1 MKNRLVIVLWILSC
15 LNALAQPANV
25 MSFHSSLSTSQDTN
39 PTSTHF
45 QPSVFQWG
53 MEPAFR
59 IQDYLDSIYY
69 LITDLR
75 YVSRPGFG
83 SAEEDQLYVALY
95 HLSQLVEATHDDDVD
110 VGDTL
115 VSRHWANRE
124 SNNRL
129 HFPIIRLS
137 SVDLDSF
144 SDRRGSDPPSRTVHV
159 RNVDHLER
167 MDGYP
172 RGKGPKFLEN
182 SSWGLDAGLGFY
194 AFLSHPEGYY
204 VNGSGNVESRKMRG
218 GTHLSLNAHLYW
230 TQNEI
235 DKYFL
240 CLPIVAL
247 TGNAPSRIGL
257 ISSRPSVGVG
267 YARMFGGMGAY
278 VSLVSAP
285 YKQYDHEL
293 LSTIEPHEPRFEKVD
308 LTEYPSDTRHF
319 LITSFGLNIP
329 IY

>member
-1 MKNRLVIVLWILSC
+1 MRNWLVIVLWIIGC
-15 LNALAQPANV
+15 WDAIAQPANV
-25 MSFHSSLSTSQDTN
+25 MSFHSSSHTSRDTN
-39 PTSTHF
+39 PTSTDF
-45 QPSVFQWG
+45 QPSAFQWG

-59 IQDYLDSIYY
+59 IQDHLDSIYF
-69 LITDLR
+69 LIPELR
-75 YVSRPGFG
+75 YLSQSDFT
-83 SAEEDQLYVALY
+83 STDEDQIYLALY
-95 HLSQLVEATHDDDVD
+95 HLSQLVDATHDANVE

-115 VSRHWANRE
+115 VSRSWVNADTDNQ
-124 SNNRL
+124 L

-144 SDRRGSDPPSRTVHV
+144 SDRPESDDGMRAVHV
-159 RNVDHLER
+159 RSADHIDRFDE
-167 MDGYP
+167 YP
-172 RGKGPKFLEN
+172 REKGPKFLEN
-182 SSWGLDAGLGFY
+182 SNWGLDAGLGFY

-204 VNGSGNVESRKMRG
+204 VNGAGNVDSRKMRG

-230 TQNEI
+230 TQNDK

-240 CLPIVAL
+240 CLPVVAL
-247 TGNAPSRIGL
+247 TGNSQSRIGL
-257 ISSRPSVGVG
+257 ISSRPSVGIG

-278 VSLVSAP
+278 ISLVSAP
-285 YKQYDHEL
+285 YEQYDHDL
-293 LSTIEPHEPRFEKVD
+293 LSTIEPPEPRFEKVD